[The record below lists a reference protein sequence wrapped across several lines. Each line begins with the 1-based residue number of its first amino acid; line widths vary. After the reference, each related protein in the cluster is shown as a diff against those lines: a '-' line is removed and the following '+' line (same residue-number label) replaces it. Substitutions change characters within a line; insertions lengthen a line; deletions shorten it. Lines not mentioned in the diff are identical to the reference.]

1 MDEKVAANRTHWN
14 ELATIHQRPSAYYDI
29 DAFRGGA
36 LSLRPLERT
45 EVGDVR
51 GKSLLHLQ
59 CHFGLD
65 TLSWARLGPRCTGV
79 DVPDVSIEHAPRLA
93 EELAIDNARFIC
105 ADIDSTESFDETF
118 DIVFTSFGTTVWLPD
133 LDRWAKLIARSLAP
147 DGVFYIVDSHPAARR
162 PSATDV
168 GIDAYVFDAAMQVI
182 RPYFRRDAEHCEP
195 GYGDYAV
202 ADAHITTASYEWT
215 HTLGDIVTALAGA
228 GLRIEYLHEH
238 PFADWQFIKS
248 MQRSDD
254 GYFRFT
260 DGAALPL
267 MYSIKATR

>member
-1 MDEKVAANRTHWN
+1 MDEKVATNRAHWN
-14 ELATIHQRPSAYYDI
+14 ELATIHQRPSTYYDI

-36 LSLRPLERT
+36 LSLRPLERE

-65 TLSWARLGPRCTGV
+65 TLSWARLGARCTGV
-79 DVPDVSIEHAPRLA
+79 DVSNVSIDHAERLA
-93 EELAIDNARFIC
+93 QDLAIGARFVC
-105 ADIDSTESFDETF
+105 ADIDSTESFGETF
-118 DIVFTSFGTTVWLPD
+118 NIVFTSFGTTVWLPN
-133 LDRWAKLIARSLAP
+133 LDRWARLIARSLSP
-147 DGVFYIVDSHPAARR
+147 GGFFYIVDSHPAA
-162 PSATDV
+162 
-168 GIDAYVFDAAMQVI
+168 YVFDANMQVV
-182 RPYFRRDAEHCEP
+182 RPYFRSEAEHCEP

-202 ADAHITTASYEWT
+202 ADAHISTASYEWT
-215 HTLGDIVTALAGA
+215 HSLGEIVTALATA

-248 MQRSDD
+248 MQRGDD
-254 GYFRFT
+254 GYYRFT

>member
-1 MDEKVAANRTHWN
+1 MDERVEANRAHWN
-14 ELATIHQRPSAYYDI
+14 ELATIHQRPSTYYDM
-29 DAFRGGA
+29 DAFRAGG
-36 LSLRPLERT
+36 LSLRPLERD
-45 EVGDVR
+45 EVGDVT

-65 TLSWARLGPRCTGV
+65 TLSWARLGARCTGV
-79 DVPDVSIEHAPRLA
+79 DISDVAIEHARQLA
-93 EELAIDNARFIC
+93 QQSSLDARFMC
-105 ADIDSTESFDETF
+105 ADIDTAESFGETF

-133 LDRWAKLIARSLAP
+133 LDRWATLIARSLAP
-147 DGVFYIVDSHPAARR
+147 RGFFYIVDSHPAAHMV
-162 PSATDV
+162 D
-168 GIDAYVFDAAMQVI
+168 GKLQVVN
-182 RPYFRRDAEHCEP
+182 PYFRSEAEACEP

-202 ADAHITTASYEWT
+202 PDAHVKTSSFEWT
-215 HTLGDIVTALAGA
+215 HTLGEIVTALASA

-254 GYFRFT
+254 GYYRFA
-260 DGAALPL
+260 DGAPALPL